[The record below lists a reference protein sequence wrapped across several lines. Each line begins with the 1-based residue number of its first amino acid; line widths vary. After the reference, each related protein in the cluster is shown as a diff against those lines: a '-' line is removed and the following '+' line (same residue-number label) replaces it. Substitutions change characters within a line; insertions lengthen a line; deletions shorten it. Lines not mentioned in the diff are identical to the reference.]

1 VLGSRTRRACQK
13 GVNESHGKGGEYV
26 LRYPLSRSWQEA
38 RQGVGVG
45 RDGSA
50 SESGRRKS
58 GDAIVTDV
66 EIQLGE
72 NVDASPRQQRKSALS
87 TW

>member
-1 VLGSRTRRACQK
+1 MCWGR
-13 GVNESHGKGGEYV
+13 GHGE

-66 EIQLGE
+66 EIQLGCH
-72 NVDASPRQQRKSALS
+72 VILRPDG
-87 TW
+87 